1 MKLMHKTEKINLET
15 TIYIGSS
22 MNPTLKSGDRLKI
35 IPYGHKRI
43 RRGDVVIYSS
53 SDGGAKTIHR
63 VTSVASAG
71 IKTRGDNS
79 THVDPWRLSRGQVIG
94 RVVCARREKRW
105 RKVYGGSMG
114 QLIAGTI
121 RTMRLIDSIAS
132 SLLRPAYSQLAKA
145 GHFRKFL
152 PAQMKTRVLLLDR
165 HAGRELQLLMG
176 RRVIGRR
183 LPGMRRWHIRR
194 PFRLFVD
201 ESSLPKNPAKLSSE
215 RI

>member
-1 MKLMHKTEKINLET
+1 MHQTEKLNLET

-35 IPYGHKRI
+35 IQYGDKRI
-43 RRGDVVIYSS
+43 RRGDVVIYRSS
-53 SDGGAKTIHR
+53 GGASKTIHR

-79 THVDPWRLSRGQVIG
+79 THVDPWHLSRGHIIG
-94 RVVCARREKRW
+94 RVIYARREKGW
-105 RKVYGGSMG
+105 RKVYGGPMG
-114 QLIAGTI
+114 QFIAGII
-121 RTMRLIDSIAS
+121 RMMRLIDSIAS
-132 SLLRPAYSQLAKA
+132 SLLRPAYNQLAKA

-152 PAQMKTRVLLLDR
+152 PAQMKARVLLLDR
-165 HAGRELQLLMG
+165 HAGRELQLLIG
-176 RRVIGRR
+176 RRVIGRW

-201 ESSLPKNPAKLSSE
+201 ESSLPKNPAELSSE
-215 RI
+215 RT